1 MSKGNSKEDKFVL
14 ENDTIML
21 KALYDFQAVYAK
33 TISFEENELFLLH
46 QTSARQRN
54 WWQVVNERGCIGFV
68 PSNYTEKIEVEP
80 LFLLEFIETAIT
92 NLKHSDEKEINNI
105 ISREQLILNLT
116 ERKKNLEKI
125 MMGETAEQPL
135 PQKEKKHK
143 KQIGNGSVKHQH
155 EENTEEQPEIKEQEY
170 QHEPEKVKIKHET
183 AKKSMSTSSVNDVK
197 LPQMIQESPSMSV
210 LTTKLEDVSLTS
222 PSNPDTSI
230 LSEISSG
237 ETTGTTTITITSTT
251 DDATIITKDFDD
263 EEIMPVVPTNCDS
276 SSATTADMK
285 EEKSDNSK
293 SSSGGAAAVSS
304 DEKVVANG
312 GCKNVEKHDLII
324 IEEQDVYQI
333 VESIRKNTNLSHEL
347 SQLALRVVIDEMEA
361 LIPESTRYLDPI
373 AVHLTNPLT
382 VPDNL
387 LGETHDAQRLRNLFA
402 ELLDAKNDSQQ
413 RSWMLYEDE
422 TDITNFL
429 TELIRILVDADP
441 KVCRYEM
448 SCDAYNSVNNLVLY
462 YQMESRWNIRK
473 LLLKAFKAMC
483 LLDVT
488 CVDLLIGSIL
498 PLELVQEMLSNT
510 DNLEKLSELSVMLI
524 MIFSAGHKM
533 PIGHFELME
542 KGFVEFIL
550 NLIEN
555 PLEDDQ
561 TEFLSDVCLNLL
573 LAFNL
578 QFDNFAENTI
588 LEAMQHVKTSK
599 SFTEKILLLIN
610 REEDPVFVLKHTKPP
625 INSVLKI
632 LVDLFSI
639 PETTNLF
646 YTNDIKVLIDILV
659 RQLSDLSPGDVHRK
673 WYLELCRR
681 ILRNTNYVEH
691 QHRALDLMKIFTRI
705 FCEEEAE
712 SQGDQQIV
720 REISNEFPHI
730 FKA

>member
-1 MSKGNSKEDKFVL
+1 MSDIKDIHVKEQKFIL
-14 ENDTIML
+14 ENENFEML
-21 KALYDFQAVYAK
+21 KALYDFKAVYPK
-33 TISFEENELFLLH
+33 TISFEEGDLFLLH

-54 WWQVVNERGCIGFV
+54 WWQVVNERGNIGFV
-68 PSNYTEKIEVEP
+68 PSNYVEKIKVEQAY
-80 LFLLEFIETAIT
+80 LLEFIETAIE

-105 ISREQLILNLT
+105 ISREQLISNLIDK
-116 ERKKNLEKI
+116 KKNLEKLMI
-125 MMGETAEQPL
+125 GDVELRNLPEEPL
-135 PQKEKKHK
+135 PQEKKHK
-143 KQIGNGSVKHQH
+143 SKVGNGSVKHQI
-155 EENTEEQPEIKEQEY
+155 EEQQEPDIT
-170 QHEPEKVKIKHET
+170 QDTKIKHTKSKPEN
-183 AKKSMSTSSVNDVK
+183 APKKSMSTSSVGEAK
-197 LPQMIQESPSMSV
+197 PPQMIQESPSMNV
-210 LTTKLEDVSLTS
+210 LTSKLEDVSLTS
-222 PSNPDTSI
+222 PSNPDTSL
-230 LSEISSG
+230 LSEVSSG
-237 ETTGTTTITITSTT
+237 ETITTITITSTT
-251 DDATIITKDFDD
+251 DDATIVTKELELDDD
-263 EEIMPVVPTNCDS
+263 EMQP
-276 SSATTADMK
+276 TTAPASDSNDIK
-285 EEKSDNSK
+285 EEKSDASK
-293 SSSGGAAAVSS
+293 SSSN
-304 DEKVVANG
+304 EKVVANG
-312 GCKNVEKHDLII
+312 RCKNVDKHDVII
-324 IEEQDVYQI
+324 VEEQDVYQI

-361 LIPESTRYLDPI
+361 LIPESAKYLDPI
-373 AVHLTNPLT
+373 AIHLTNPLT

-387 LGETHDAQRLRNLFA
+387 LGQTHDAQRLRNLFS
-402 ELLDAKNDSQQ
+402 ELADAKNDSEQ

-422 TDITNFL
+422 VDLTNYL

-441 KVCRYEM
+441 KICRYEM

-462 YQMESRWNIRK
+462 YQMETRWNIRK
-473 LLLKAFKAMC
+473 LLLKTFKAMC

-488 CVDLLIGSIL
+488 CVDILIGSVL
-498 PLELVQEMLSNT
+498 PLELVQDMLPNPE
-510 DNLEKLSELSVMLI
+510 NLEKLSELSVMLI

-533 PIGHFELME
+533 PIAHFDLM
-542 KGFVEFIL
+542 KHDFVLFML

-561 TEFLSDVCLNLL
+561 TEFLSDVMINLL

-578 QFDNFAENTI
+578 QFDNFTENTI
-588 LEAMQHVKTSK
+588 LEAMQQVKTSK

-625 INSVLKI
+625 INSVLKM

-659 RQLSDLSPGDVHRK
+659 RQLSDLCAGDPIRK

-681 ILRNTNYVEH
+681 ILRNTDYAEH

-705 FCEEEAE
+705 FCEETVE
-712 SQGDQQIV
+712 SAGDQQIV